1 MTRRSITLRLS
12 AFFALIS
19 LLILVAVGWHLYRA
33 LVGHFEHRDVS
44 ELAGKIELVRHMLSE
59 IKNEADIPADVHRF
73 RDAMVGHDT
82 MHLWLFS
89 KDGST
94 IFGTSDFEIPAD
106 VMPPPIAA
114 DALPHSAKDWFPVA
128 GRLLRVMSAWGT
140 VGVNLAQQVRIV
152 LVLDASDHIAL
163 LAYYRKTIMIA
174 LSGALITS
182 IVLGAWVTRREL
194 RPVAAIAEAA
204 GAISASHLGDRLDI
218 GKLPDE
224 VRPLVKAF
232 NAMLA
237 RLDDSF
243 TRLSDFSSDL
253 AHELRTPVGNLVMHT
268 QVTLSKARSAADY
281 RLALESNLE
290 EFERLTRIISD
301 MLFLAKA
308 DHGQSALRQ
317 ERLNLRQEAEA
328 VIEFFDPLAQD
339 REIKLVLGGDGDIA
353 GDRLMVQRAIANLL
367 SNAIRHT
374 TPGNT
379 IGIEINHAISD
390 GVQVS
395 VINPGPPISPQHLG
409 RIFDRFYRAEP
420 AREHSSDSSGL
431 GLAIVKSIMDLHG
444 GRATVRSEG
453 GVTSFTLSFEKSAPT

>member
-19 LLILVAVGWHLYRA
+19 LLILISVGWHLYRA
-33 LVGHFEHRDVS
+33 LVVHFGQRDVS
-44 ELAGKIELVRHMLSE
+44 ELAGKVELVRHMLSE

-89 KDGST
+89 NDGST

-106 VMPPPIAA
+106 VMPLPTVAN
-114 DALPHSAKDWFPVA
+114 ALPHSATDWFPVP
-128 GRLLRVMSAWGT
+128 GRLLRVVSAWGT
-140 VGVNLAQQVRIV
+140 VGVDLAQQVRIV

-174 LSGALITS
+174 LTGALITS
-182 IVLGAWVTRREL
+182 ILLGAWVTRREL

-204 GAISASHLGDRLDI
+204 GAISASRLRDRLGTD
-218 GKLPDE
+218 KLPDE

-237 RLDDSF
+237 RLDNSF

-268 QVTLSKARSAADY
+268 QVTLSKARSTADY
-281 RLALESNLE
+281 HQALESNLE
-290 EFERLTRIISD
+290 EFDRLTRIISD

-308 DHGQSALRQ
+308 DHDQSTLKL
-317 ERLNLRQEAEA
+317 ETLNLRSEVEA
-328 VIEFFDPLAQD
+328 VIEFFDSLAQE
-339 REIKLVLGGDGDIA
+339 RKVKLFVDGAGEIA
-353 GDRLMVQRAIANLL
+353 GDRLMVQRAMANLL

-374 TPGNT
+374 APENT
-379 IGIEINHAISD
+379 VWIEIAGASPS
-390 GVQVS
+390 VKQVS
-395 VINPGPPISPQHLG
+395 VSNPGPDIPPEHLA
-409 RIFDRFYRAEP
+409 RLFDRFYRADP
-420 AREHSSDSSGL
+420 ARESSSESSGL

-444 GRATVRSEG
+444 GTVDVHSHQ
-453 GVTSFTLSFEKSAPT
+453 GVTRFTLCFKS